1 MKIIK
6 ILGFF
11 IFPVFVILWN
21 AIFVMTGLYDKFL
34 WLDIPMHFL
43 GGVAVASSFL
53 LTLNYLQKEKYLK
66 INRLFL
72 FIFAVSIVSLF
83 AVLWEFYEF
92 LLQLYTGIVYQPSIA
107 DTMKDLFMGLLGGI
121 AASGIFALKKD

>member
-92 LLQLYTGIVYQPSIA
+92 LLQL
-107 DTMKDLFMGLLGGI
+107 
-121 AASGIFALKKD
+121 